1 MKYLLDSNICIRYLN
16 HRSQSIIDKME
27 STSPNEIFVC
37 SIVKAEMYFGAK
49 RSQNPAKTR
58 AEQDAFLT
66 LFQSLPFDDAAAE
79 IYSDIRADLTAK
91 GTPIGPN
98 DFIIAAIALAND
110 LILVTHNIREFSR
123 IKALKLE
130 DWEESL

>member
-1 MKYLLDSNICIRYLN
+1 
-16 HRSQSIIDKME
+16 ME
-27 STSPNEIFVC
+27 STSPDDIVVC

-49 RSQNPAKTR
+49 RSNDPVKTR
-58 AEQDAFLT
+58 AEQDTFLA

-79 IYSDIRADLTAK
+79 IYSDIRADLTQK

-98 DFIIAAIALAND
+98 DLMIAAIAIAND
-110 LILVTHNIREFSR
+110 LILITHNTREFSR
-123 IKALKLE
+123 VNNLSLE